1 MEWRERLTWNRR
13 KSFRQELRKDSE
25 GVGGFQENPVIPA
38 YLIREG
44 QGGGGRIFRIT
55 AFLVDQ
61 PSSSD
66 TESIKP
72 VIVEADSGRSPLV
85 PGFAQ
90 DQGKAVQMEGLV
102 PEILAIVEG
111 RLDNMFISIV
121 VRVFQDG
128 VKIRVASA

>member
-1 MEWRERLTWNRR
+1 MEWRDRVTWSRR
-13 KSFRQELRKDSE
+13 KSFRQEVRKDSE

-55 AFLVDQ
+55 SFLVNQ

-66 TESIKP
+66 TEGIKP

-102 PEILAIVEG
+102 PEILAVVEG
-111 RLDNMFISIV
+111 RLDNMLIGIV
-121 VRVFQDG
+121 GRVFQDG

>member
-1 MEWRERLTWNRR
+1 MEWRDGVTWSRR
-13 KSFRQELRKDSE
+13 KSFRQQLRKVSE

-38 YLIREG
+38 YLLCEG
-44 QGGGGRIFRIT
+44 QRGGGRIFRIT

-66 TESIKP
+66 TEGIEP

-90 DQGKAVQMEGLV
+90 DQSKAVQMEGLV
-102 PEILAIVEG
+102 PEILAVVEG
-111 RLDNMFISIV
+111 RLDNMFIGIV
-121 VRVFQDG
+121 GRVFQDG

>member
-1 MEWRERLTWNRR
+1 MTWSRR
-13 KSFRQELRKDSE
+13 KSFKQELRKDSE

-38 YLIREG
+38 YLLREG
-44 QGGGGRIFRIT
+44 QGGGGGIFRIT

-66 TESIKP
+66 NEGIEP
-72 VIVEADSGRSPLV
+72 VIVEADSDRSPLL
-85 PGFAQ
+85 PGFTQ

-102 PEILAIVEG
+102 PEMLAVVEG
-111 RLDNMFISIV
+111 RLDNMFIGIV
-121 VRVFQDG
+121 GRVFQDG

>member
-1 MEWRERLTWNRR
+1 MTWSRR
-13 KSFRQELRKDSE
+13 KSFSQELRKVSE
-25 GVGGFQENPVIPA
+25 GVGGFQENPVVPA
-38 YLIREG
+38 YLLREG

-66 TESIKP
+66 TEGIEP

-102 PEILAIVEG
+102 PEILAVVEG
-111 RLDNMFISIV
+111 
-121 VRVFQDG
+121 
-128 VKIRVASA
+128 

>member
-1 MEWRERLTWNRR
+1 MTWSRR
-13 KSFRQELRKDSE
+13 KSFSQELRKVSE
-25 GVGGFQENPVIPA
+25 GVGGFQENLVIPA
-38 YLIREG
+38 YLIRES
-44 QGGGGRIFRIT
+44 QRGGGRIFRIT

-66 TESIKP
+66 TEGIEP
-72 VIVEADSGRSPLV
+72 VIVEADSDLSPLV
-85 PGFAQ
+85 PGYAQ

-102 PEILAIVEG
+102 PEILAVIEG

-121 VRVFQDG
+121 GRVFQNG

>member
-1 MEWRERLTWNRR
+1 MTWSRR
-13 KSFRQELRKDSE
+13 KSFRQELRKVSE

-55 AFLVDQ
+55 SFLVDQ

-66 TESIKP
+66 TKGIEP
-72 VIVEADSGRSPLV
+72 VIVEADSGRRPLV

-102 PEILAIVEG
+102 PEILAVVEG

-121 VRVFQDG
+121 GRVFQNG

>member
-1 MEWRERLTWNRR
+1 MTWRRR
-13 KSFRQELRKDSE
+13 RSFRQELSNDSE
-25 GVGGFQENPVIPA
+25 GVCGFQENPVVPA
-38 YLIREG
+38 YLLREG
-44 QGGGGRIFRIT
+44 QRGGGRIFRIT

-66 TESIKP
+66 IEGIEP
-72 VIVEADSGRSPLV
+72 VIVEADSGLSPLV

-102 PEILAIVEG
+102 PEILAVVEG
-111 RLDNMFISIV
+111 RLDNMFIGIV
-121 VRVFQDG
+121 GMVFQDG

>member
-1 MEWRERLTWNRR
+1 MTWSRR
-13 KSFRQELRKDSE
+13 KSFRQEVRKDSE

-66 TESIKP
+66 TEGIEP

-85 PGFAQ
+85 PGFTQ

-102 PEILAIVEG
+102 PEILAVVEG
-111 RLDNMFISIV
+111 RLDNMFIGIV
-121 VRVFQDG
+121 GRGFQDG